1 MSNVNPAK
9 AGLTFGFLIITYFAV
24 MSGNSKNKG
33 KGVGNQK
40 MSKGLIVVES
50 PAKVKTLQKFLG
62 EDYVIKASVGHIKDL
77 PEGELG
83 VDLQKDFQ
91 PEYVTIS
98 GKGKILREL
107 KKASKGVDNI
117 YLGPDP
123 DREGEAI
130 AWHIAEEIGDENKN
144 IYRVLFNEI
153 TKKAVLDAL
162 KHPGRLQQSKYEAQ
176 QARRIL
182 DRLVGYQISP
192 ILWEKVRRGLSA
204 GRVQSVAVRIICER
218 EREIQ
223 DFVSQ
228 EYWSLT
234 ASLRGKKS
242 TVVFDARLV
251 KWKGKKVSVANEAE
265 ALAIRQALE
274 AVPYT
279 VSKVTQQEKQ
289 RHPLPPFITSRL
301 QQDAYRKLSFPAQ
314 KTMWIA
320 QRLYEGIDLGE
331 MGTVGLITYMRT
343 DSPRVSSEAVHQVR
357 DWIKDRFGEPYLPSK
372 PNVYKSRKGAQEA
385 HEAIRP
391 TSMDLNPENVKSYL
405 DKDQRALYKL
415 IWDRFVASQM
425 ASAVFLQT
433 TAEIKADDAI
443 FTAVG
448 TVPIFQ
454 GFMALYVE
462 GEDNHENGDQEKR
475 LPALSEGEVLEL
487 LGLIPK
493 QHFTQPPNR
502 FSEATLIKELEE
514 RGIGRPSTYAT
525 ILSTIKEKGYV
536 GLDKGRF
543 SPTELGLVV
552 NDLLVVNFPDIL
564 DVEFTAQMEENLDK
578 IEEEEKGWVETL
590 KEFYVPFN
598 KDLEMAKVSM
608 RDVKREQIPTDVLCE
623 KCGSKMVKRW
633 GKRGYFLACSSYPKC
648 RYTREVEVNEENK
661 VEIEARCE
669 KCQGPM
675 VVKNGKDGRFLAC
688 SNYPACK
695 FTRPLDTGV
704 RCPQEGCDGAIVER
718 RTRKGRTFYS
728 CTNYPQCTY
737 ALWDKPIP
745 EKCPQCEFPFL
756 VERQGKGGA
765 MKRCPQKDCGYREL
779 E

>member
-1 MSNVNPAK
+1 
-9 AGLTFGFLIITYFAV
+9 
-24 MSGNSKNKG
+24 
-33 KGVGNQK
+33 

-50 PAKVKTLQKFLG
+50 PTKVRTLQKFLG
-62 EDYVIKASVGHIKDL
+62 EDYIVKASVGHIKDL

-83 VDLQKDFQ
+83 VDIQKDFLPQ
-91 PEYVTIS
+91 YVTIS
-98 GKGKILREL
+98 GKGKIIREL
-107 KKASKGVDNI
+107 KKASKGVEDI

-130 AWHIAEEIGDENKN
+130 AWHIAEEIGDEDKN

-162 KHPGRLQQSKYEAQ
+162 HHPGKLQQSKYEAQ

-192 ILWEKVRRGLSA
+192 VLWEKVRQGLSA

-223 DFVSQ
+223 NFVQ
-228 EYWSLT
+228 EEYWSLT
-234 ASLRGKKS
+234 ATLKGKDS
-242 TVVFDARLV
+242 PVTFDAKLL
-251 KWKGKKVSVANEAE
+251 KWKGKKVKLANESE
-265 ALAIRQALE
+265 ALAMKQALE
-274 AVPYT
+274 KVPYT
-279 VSKVTQQEKQ
+279 VSKVIQQEKQ

-301 QQDAYRKLSFPAQ
+301 QQEAYRKLSFSAQ
-314 KTMWIA
+314 KTMRIA
-320 QRLYEGIDLGE
+320 QSLYEGVDLSGV
-331 MGTVGLITYMRT
+331 GTVGLITYMRT
-343 DSPRVSSEAVHQVR
+343 DSPRVSSEAIHQVR
-357 DWIKDRFGEPYLPSK
+357 GWIKGHFGESYLPPK
-372 PNVYKSRKGAQEA
+372 PNAYKSRRGAQEA

-391 TSMDLNPENVKSYL
+391 TSMDLEPGKVKGHL
-405 DKDQRALYKL
+405 DKDQWALYKL

-425 ASAVFLQT
+425 TSAIFLQT
-433 TAEIKADDAI
+433 TVEIKADEAI
-443 FTAVG
+443 LNAVG

-462 GEDNHENGDQEKR
+462 SEDNHLSADRQDENGNQEKK
-475 LPALSEGEVLEL
+475 LPVLSEGEVLEL
-487 LGLIPK
+487 LGLTTR
-493 QHFTQPPNR
+493 QHFTQPPYR

-514 RGIGRPSTYAT
+514 NGIGRPSTYAT

-536 GLDKGRF
+536 KLDKGRF
-543 SPTELGLVV
+543 FPTELGLVV

-578 IEEEEKGWVETL
+578 IEEGEKGWVETL
-590 KEFYVPFN
+590 KKFYAPFQ

-608 RDVKREQIPTDVLCE
+608 RDIKREKIPTDALCE
-623 KCGSKMVKRW
+623 RCGSKMVKRW

-648 RYTREVEVNEENK
+648 RYTREVEGNEESR
-661 VEIEARCE
+661 VETEARCE
-669 KCQGPM
+669 QCGNPM
-675 VVKNGKDGRFLAC
+675 VVKDGKFGRFLAC
-688 SNYPACK
+688 SNYPTCK

-704 RCPQEGCDGAIVER
+704 RCPQEGCDGMIVER

-728 CTNYPQCTY
+728 CTNYPRCTF

-745 EKCPQCEFPFL
+745 EKCPQCDYPFL
-756 VERQGKGGA
+756 VERQGKGGII
-765 MKRCPQKDCGYREL
+765 KRCPQKECGYRASE
-779 E
+779 